1 MDPRDR
7 PPGAPG
13 PPYLHPGLMGIPVPF
28 GAPALTPEQFQEQYG
43 AQLRRHQAQM
53 AHAVAMNAAASAN
66 PAYAAQQARLREFWR
81 EQVMEIQSTNDF
93 KNHLLPLARIK
104 KIMKS
109 DEDVRMISSEAPV
122 LFAKACEMF
131 VLELTMRA
139 WSHAQENKR
148 RTLQRSDIAA
158 AITKTDIFDFL
169 IDIVPKDEPPTGAAP
184 GSGTMATTAG
194 GDAALPNISP
204 PLSLTAESTPRP
216 AELDFP
222 PPPVFD
228 ARSAAAAAPTGPAN
242 KYPSRPA

>member
-7 PPGAPG
+7 PPGAPV

-184 GSGTMATTAG
+184 GAGTMATTAG

-204 PLSLTAESTPRP
+204 PLSLTAESIPRP

-228 ARSAAAAAPTGPAN
+228 ARSAAAAAPTGPAAA
-242 KYPSRPA
+242 SRPA